1 MAVVGLPGVL
11 AGPARAA
18 DARVAIGHYRW
29 TPQVVHID
37 LGQHVTW
44 YWVGPDTMHSVTG
57 DSPNDLGIDSDP
69 GNPEPMHKIGFTFT
83 VVFTQPG
90 VYQFHCKLHN
100 IVHGTVIVS
109 DMPGDPNDDPDPIPQ
124 PNVKLMRPSISQV
137 YFTPKR
143 IGLGGTTIHYALDDS
158 SSIDAEFWHRRHGR
172 RTGYAGWQEL
182 HGHIGLNYGRFA
194 ARSRHFRPAPGSYV
208 ALLTP
213 TDIFHNVGRTTRV
226 AFTIHGRRG
235 HRRVHHRHAGEHRP
249 PSRGMFRSVSSWKG
263 LGSMSDRDRHRRRP
277 RP

>member
-1 MAVVGLPGVL
+1 VVHRRLRL
-11 AGPARAA
+11 AGAALAAIAVTTLVVALGAGTARAA

-57 DSPNDLGIDSDP
+57 DSANDLGIDSDP
-69 GNPEPMHKIGFTFT
+69 GNPEPMHKVGFTFT

-109 DMPGDPNDDPDPIPQ
+109 DTPGDPNDDPDPIPK
-124 PNVKLMRPSISQV
+124 PNVNLMRPSISNV
-137 YFTPKR
+137 HFAPR
-143 IGLGGTTIHYALDDS
+143 RFGLRGTTIDYSLDDS
-158 SSIDAEFWHRRHGR
+158 SAIDAEIWHLRDGR
-172 RTGYAGWQEL
+172 RTRYAGWLEL

-194 ARSRHFRPAPGSYV
+194 VRGPHFRPAPGRYV

-213 TDIFHNVGRTTRV
+213 TDMFHNVGRTKRV
-226 AFTIHGRRG
+226 DFTIHGPP
-235 HRRVHHRHAGEHRP
+235 HRHP
-249 PSRGMFRSVSSWKG
+249 PGHGRAQ
-263 LGSMSDRDRHRRRP
+263 RRR
-277 RP
+277 

>member
-1 MAVVGLPGVL
+1 VRGTFPNNAGARLLALATIAVSTLACL
-11 AGPARAA
+11 AALAAGPARAA

-29 TPQVVHID
+29 TPQVVHVD

-69 GNPEPMHKIGFTFT
+69 DNPEPMHKIGFQFT

-109 DMPGDPNDDPDPIPQ
+109 DTPGNPDDDPDPIPK
-124 PNVKLMRPSISQV
+124 PNVNLMRPAVSHV
-137 YFTPKR
+137 YFTPQQ
-143 IGLGGTTIHYALDDS
+143 IGMHGTTIHYSLDDP
-158 SSIDAEFWHRRHGR
+158 SSIDAEIWHLHDGR
-172 RTGYAGWQEL
+172 LGRYAGWQEL
-182 HGHIGLNYGRFA
+182 RHGHIGFNYGRFA
-194 ARSRHFRPAPGSYV
+194 ARGRHFRPAPGRYA

-213 TDIFHNVGRTTRV
+213 TDMFHNVGRTRRV
-226 AFTIHGRRG
+226 QFTIHGPP
-235 HRRVHHRHAGEHRP
+235 HRHPH
-249 PSRGMFRSVSSWKG
+249 
-263 LGSMSDRDRHRRRP
+263 RHR
-277 RP
+277 

>member
-1 MAVVGLPGVL
+1 MAALACFATL
-11 AGPARAA
+11 AAGPARAA

-29 TPQVVHID
+29 TPQVVHVD

-57 DSPNDLGIDSDP
+57 DSPNDLGIDSDA
-69 GNPEPMHKIGFTFT
+69 GNPEPMHKVGFTFT

-109 DMPGDPNDDPDPIPQ
+109 DTPGDPNDDPDPIPK
-124 PNVKLMRPSISQV
+124 PNVNLMRPSISHV

-143 IGLGGTTIHYALDDS
+143 IGMRGTTIHYSLDDP
-158 SSIDAEFWHRRHGR
+158 SSIDAEIWHLHGHRRTR
-172 RTGYAGWQEL
+172 YAGWLQL
-182 HGHIGLNYGRFA
+182 RDGHIGFNYARFA
-194 ARSRHFRPAPGSYV
+194 DRGPHFRPAPGRYV

-213 TDIFHNVGRTTRV
+213 TDIFHNVGRTKRV
-226 AFTIHGRRG
+226 IFTIHG
-235 HRRVHHRHAGEHRP
+235 P
-249 PSRGMFRSVSSWKG
+249 P
-263 LGSMSDRDRHRRRP
+263 DRHRRHTAHRH
-277 RP
+277 RRGSAHHRH